1 MDKEELV
8 KCIDINKEK
17 IIECTQEEAKNKKY
31 FNEYPSSPDELIF
44 MAAND
49 TIEALKVII
58 QLEKYTI
65 FKNKMTWFKS
75 MSESRKKEINMK
87 AYLIEFMIILKSQ
100 IEKNCIKDERVDMVF
115 DNMIHIIE
123 EEF

>member
-1 MDKEELV
+1 
-8 KCIDINKEK
+8 
-17 IIECTQEEAKNKKY
+17 
-31 FNEYPSSPDELIF
+31 

-58 QLEKYTI
+58 QLERYTI
-65 FKNKMTWFKS
+65 FKNKMIWFKS